1 MNITIGP
8 NEKGQSIDKFLK
20 KWLKDVP
27 LSAIF
32 RAIRKGDIRV
42 NGKKI
47 KDKYILEDGD
57 AIEAKYIKSE
67 NKKEFIRIDQ
77 KLKITYEDDNIL
89 VVEKKPGIL
98 VHKGEKIEETLTD
111 QVLSYL
117 FDKGDYQPEK
127 EATFSPSPCNRLDR
141 NTSGLVIFAKNYQAL
156 INLNQMIRDRKIEKY
171 YMALIKGKLKDG
183 LYEGYIKKDE
193 RINKSVVIKEEE
205 EGAKNISM
213 NIKTET
219 TCGSFSLIE
228 IELMTGRSHQIRA
241 HLNSLGH
248 AIIGDPKYGDKEI
261 NNYFNNKYSLEYQY
275 LYAYKLIF
283 RDCPDYL
290 SYLNNETILESIPP
304 IYKRIK
310 KEVFKF

>member
-8 NEKGQSIDKFLK
+8 NEKGQNIDKFLK

-57 AIEAKYIKSE
+57 IVEAKYIKSE
-67 NKKEFIRIDQ
+67 TKKEFIRIDN
-77 KLKITYEDDNIL
+77 KIKVTYEDDNIL

-98 VHKGEKIEETLTD
+98 VHKGEASEETMTD

-117 FDKGDYQPEK
+117 FDKGAYQPEK

-156 INLNQMIRDRKIEKY
+156 INVNQMIRDRKIEKY
-171 YMALIKGKLKDG
+171 YTALIKGKLKDG
-183 LYEGYIKKDE
+183 LYEAYIKKDE
-193 RINKSVVIKEEE
+193 RNNISAVTTEEE
-205 EGAKNISM
+205 DGAKNISM
-213 NIKTET
+213 KIKTEI

-241 HLNSLGH
+241 HLSSMGH
-248 AIIGDPKYGDKEI
+248 AVIGDPKYGDQEL
-261 NNYFNNKYSLEYQY
+261 NSYFNNKFGLDYQY

-283 RDCPDYL
+283 RDCPPYL
-290 SYLNNETILESIPP
+290 SYLENKTILESIPP

-310 KEVFKF
+310 KEIFKF

>member
-27 LSAIF
+27 LSAIY

-42 NGKKI
+42 NDKKI
-47 KDKYILEDGD
+47 KEKYILEDGD
-57 AIEAKYIKSE
+57 IVEAKYIKSE
-67 NKKEFIRIDQ
+67 TKKEFIRIDQ
-77 KLKITYEDDNIL
+77 KLKVTYEDDNIL
-89 VVEKKPGIL
+89 VAEKKPGIL
-98 VHKGEKIEETLTD
+98 VHKGETAEETLTD

-117 FDKGDYQPEK
+117 FDKGDYQPER
-127 EATFSPSPCNRLDR
+127 ETTFSPSPCNRLDR

-156 INLNQMIRDRKIEKY
+156 INVNQMIRDRKIEKY

-183 LYEGYIKKDE
+183 LYEGFIKKDE
-193 RINKSVVIKEEE
+193 RNNKSVVYKEEE
-205 EGAKNISM
+205 DGAKNISM
-213 NIKTET
+213 RIKTEV

-241 HLNSLGH
+241 HLSSLGH

-261 NNYFNNKYSLEYQY
+261 NNYFNNKFSLEYQY

-283 RDCPDYL
+283 RDCPEFL
-290 SYLNNETILESIPP
+290 SYLNNKTILESIPP

>member
-1 MNITIGP
+1 MKITIGP

-32 RAIRKGDIRV
+32 RAMRKGDIRV

-47 KDKYILEDGD
+47 KGKYMLEEGD
-57 AIEAKYIKSE
+57 LIEAKYIKSE
-67 NKKEFIRIDQ
+67 NKKEFVRVEQ

-98 VHKGEKIEETLTD
+98 VHKAEGTEETLTD

-127 EATFSPSPCNRLDR
+127 EVTFSPSPCNRLDR
-141 NTSGLVIFAKNYQAL
+141 NTSGLVIYAKNYQAL
-156 INLNQMIRDRKIEKY
+156 INVNEMIRNRKIEKY
-171 YMALIKGKLKDG
+171 YRALIKGKMKDG
-183 LYEGYIKKDE
+183 LYEGFIKKDE
-193 RINKSVVIKEEE
+193 RNNKSVVYKEKEEE
-205 EGAKNISM
+205 SKNIAM
-213 NIKTET
+213 KLKTEK

-228 IELMTGRSHQIRA
+228 IQLITGRSHQIRA
-241 HLNSLGH
+241 HLASLNH

-261 NNYFNNKYSLEYQY
+261 NSYFNNKFGLSYQY

-283 RDCPDYL
+283 RDCPEYL
-290 SYLNNETILESIPP
+290 SYLNNKTILESVPP
-304 IYKRIK
+304 VYKKINN
-310 KEVFKF
+310 EVFKF

>member
-8 NEKGQSIDKFLK
+8 NEKGQNIDKFLK

-57 AIEAKYIKSE
+57 IVEAKYIKSE
-67 NKKEFIRIDQ
+67 TKKEFIRIDN
-77 KLKITYEDDNIL
+77 KIKVTYEDDNIL

-98 VHKGEKIEETLTD
+98 VHKGEASEETMTD

-117 FDKGDYQPEK
+117 FDKGAYQPEK

-156 INLNQMIRDRKIEKY
+156 INVNQMIRDRKIEKY
-171 YMALIKGKLKDG
+171 YTALIKGKLKDG
-183 LYEGYIKKDE
+183 LYEAYIKKDE
-193 RINKSVVIKEEE
+193 RNNISAVTREEE
-205 EGAKNISM
+205 DGAKNISM
-213 NIKTET
+213 KIKTEI

-241 HLNSLGH
+241 HLSSMGH
-248 AIIGDPKYGDKEI
+248 AVIGDPKYGDQEL
-261 NNYFNNKYSLEYQY
+261 NSYFNNKFGLDYQY

-283 RDCPDYL
+283 RDCPPYL
-290 SYLNNETILESIPP
+290 SYLENKTILESIPP

-310 KEVFKF
+310 KEIFKF